1 MKKLALKLTI
11 FLLVQNLFAIEL
23 IQINNQTNTAVN
35 KINKE
40 IKQVNSINKKINQ
53 AKQIIQNPQKQLEQI
68 AQEKAQEYYNQYQK
82 KIKRTI
88 KKSDRIN

>member
-82 KIKRTI
+82 KLKEQLKNQIG
-88 KKSDRIN
+88 